1 METTM
6 NNIHPDTSNPTGDA
20 RQHGAASRPTG
31 RPGDD
36 VVRWSEFRQAQWIGG
51 IALAAILGSQ
61 GFLYLAIMGLQG
73 EMHTQMHTQISG
85 LRTEMQAQFAD
96 VQDQFADLRER
107 IHELS
112 ERVARI
118 ETRLGMTAG
127 SADKPGN

>member
-6 NNIHPDTSNPTGDA
+6 NNIHPDTSNPTGDD
-20 RQHGAASRPTG
+20 RQHTPPSRPAG

-61 GFLYLAIMGLQG
+61 GFLYSAIMDLQR
-73 EMHTQMHTQISG
+73 EMHTQFT
-85 LRTEMQAQFAD
+85 
-96 VQDQFADLRER
+96 DLRGSV
-107 IHELS
+107 HELS

-118 ETRLGMTAG
+118 ETRLDMAAG
-127 SADKPGN
+127 PADKPGN